1 MTRISVTY
9 PELPPPY
16 PVNND
21 DDSGQDTE
29 FDDPPPEYATLPP
42 PSVFDYPATV
52 IPPPPANDPPTVQP
66 AAVPDTPVKTVRKRP
81 ARIKMVPKVIHVP
94 QFVYSEE
101 ETHVSG
107 RVGNLTMEVREMS
120 QQTVSVINSVFE
132 VGVATISIVGALF
145 ALIFNWRQ
153 KRRVERQRREEQTRF
168 EEWRQQGH
176 IPADENFVPSGT
188 RFRKRELSKRAH
200 SREWQI
206 EPLD

>member
-16 PVNND
+16 PVNNG
-21 DDSGQDTE
+21 DDSGQDTD

-42 PSVFDYPATV
+42 PSVVDYPATV
-52 IPPPPANDPPTVQP
+52 IPPPPANDPPVQP

-101 ETHVSG
+101 DTHVSA
-107 RVGNLTMEVREMS
+107 RVGNVTMEVREMS

-132 VGVATISIVGALF
+132 VGVATITIVGALF

-153 KRRVERQRREEQTRF
+153 KRRVERERREEQTRY
-168 EEWRQQGH
+168 EEWRQQEH
-176 IPADENFVPSGT
+176 IPADETFVPSGT
-188 RFRKRELSKRAH
+188 RFRRRQLSKRAH
-200 SREWQI
+200 SREWQV
-206 EPLD
+206 EPLH